1 MNREQ
6 KRALGILISMTLAG
20 VLAGAAVA
28 TKTFGVRW
36 LSLLL
41 VASVAA
47 VACTG
52 GVVFFRLRPDKS
64 IVAFDERD
72 QEIQKK
78 ANLTSFGIAY
88 LFLIVACFTPTLV
101 LGENAS
107 IPVASLPLLFVGT
120 GLCHAYVFFI
130 SIFIQYGCR
139 NREGTT

>member
-6 KRALGILISMTLAG
+6 KRALVILISMTLTV

-52 GVVFFRLRPDKS
+52 GVVFFRLRQDKS
-64 IVAFDERD
+64 TVAFDERD
-72 QEIQKK
+72 QEIQKN
-78 ANLTSFGIAY
+78 ANLTSLRTAY
-88 LFLIVACFTPTLV
+88 LFLVLACFTPTLI

-107 IPVASLPLLFVGT
+107 IPVASLPWLFVGV
-120 GLCHAYVFFI
+120 GLCHAYAFFI
-130 SIFIQYGCR
+130 SIFIQYGR
-139 NREGTT
+139 GNREGTT